1 MIVAGWRRWL
11 GFGFVHGGERERYE
25 RKEERKKLER
35 GDYVFG
41 YIF

>member
-11 GFGFVHGGERERYE
+11 GFGFVYCGKSETGEEGREKKIRER
-25 RKEERKKLER
+25 RFC
-35 GDYVFG
+35 FG